1 MPCSYFHRLQLSRME
16 SPLLMYLTQKT
27 NHSLP
32 SYSHQVVWYL
42 TNRDRPQ
49 ACLILSSLS
58 LHCCCSVSKSWLIL
72 CDPMDCSMLNLLSY
86 TISQRLL
93 KLMSTESVMPSSH
106 LLFCYPLLLLPSIF
120 PSIRVFSNESASHF
134 QWPKPLQRLNP
145 WWLLPR
151 D

>member
-1 MPCSYFHRLQLSRME
+1 MPCSYFHPLQLSRME

-49 ACLILSSLS
+49 SCLILSSLS
-58 LHCCCSVSKSWLIL
+58 LHCCCSVSKPCLIL
-72 CDPMDCSMLNLLSY
+72 CDPMDCSMLSLLSY
-86 TISQRLL
+86 TISQSLL
-93 KLMSTESVMPSSH
+93 KLMSIESVMPSSH
-106 LLFCYPLLLLPSIF
+106 LLLYYPLLLLPSIF

-134 QWPKPLQRLNP
+134 RWPKPLQRLNP
-145 WWLLPR
+145 WWLLPW